1 MNGVYELAQREAAGL
16 QRRREARQ
24 LQMRQRLAE
33 LLNNQ
38 VTKTAGTIVCWQP
51 ELLVPGE
58 AGLAA
63 QRLSLQ
69 LDTPAH
75 FGATARVG
83 VEQTW
88 LMDRHV
94 STALDPRDLWLVTYA
109 EPLAREVEALLIPYG
124 VRPNVQVRDD
134 GSFTVEGADPQE
146 QR

>member
-1 MNGVYELAQREAAGL
+1 MSGIHELAQREAAGL
-16 QRRREARQ
+16 RRRREARH
-24 LQMRQRLAE
+24 LQMRRRLAE
-33 LLNNQ
+33 LLNGQ
-38 VTKTAGTIVCWQP
+38 VTKTAGTIVCWQS

-83 VEQTW
+83 VEQMW
-88 LMDRHV
+88 LMDRQDPRQ
-94 STALDPRDLWLVTYA
+94 DPRDLWMASYA
-109 EPLAREVEALLIPYG
+109 EPLTREVGALLIPYG
-124 VRPNVQVRDD
+124 VRPHVQVLDD
-134 GSFTVEGADPQE
+134 GSFTVEGTDSQE